1 MSCSTPRHPAR
12 QPKPCAI
19 FQHNISSVPCT
30 PVTPAGFS
38 GPAYHCRTSC
48 AAHDHFLNL
57 HSIIE
62 GVAPGPREPVPRWIP
77 PTARLNPTPAFTPN
91 YTRFPRSGQ
100 KRNTGGFFAISACQP
115 QPLTLCKA
123 LYDKGL
129 SNPRALITAGRNR
142 TERIHCGNPTAMSA
156 ISTWLALLRF

>member
-1 MSCSTPRHPAR
+1 M
-12 QPKPCAI
+12 
-19 FQHNISSVPCT
+19 PCT

-129 SNPRALITAGRNR
+129 SNPRALITAEWNR

-156 ISTWLALLRF
+156 ISTWLALLRFRISP